1 MAYLG
6 RKGASAALTSADIP
20 DDSITAS
27 KIASGAITA
36 ADVAADMATQTELDA
51 LAYQGEPHI
60 IPDVLYPA
68 VANIM
73 VDGSTAL
80 SASTTGP
87 NSSTVTSS
95 KYGTVQSDGRMY
107 YYTDIKGSKPIK
119 DPRIGAHFG
128 SQRHKFKS
136 AQILEQ
142 ETATHGEKVFSIDG
156 REWIRAVGNDV
167 QFNNNASGHY
177 LPINDAGEYVEIT
190 GYFNDANIILL
201 SGPGQDIFNLHL
213 NGVSLTDAGV
223 DTSVASPLNS
233 RFVDAGS
240 VVNIAFSTTPTL

>member
-60 IPDVLYPA
+60 IPNVLYPA
-68 VANIM
+68 VAGKLL
-73 VDGSTAL
+73 DGL
-80 SASTTGP
+80 
-87 NSSTVTSS
+87 TSHGAT
-95 KYGTVQSDGRMY
+95 YGVAQSDGRMY

-128 SQRHKFKS
+128 SQRYMLKS
-136 AQILEQ
+136 LQLLEQ
-142 ETATHGEKVFSIDG
+142 ETATHGSSVYSVDG
-156 REWIRAVGNDV
+156 REWIRAVGN
-167 QFNNNASGHY
+167 AIHIESSH
-177 LPINDAGEYVEIT
+177 
-190 GYFNDANIILL
+190 
-201 SGPGQDIFNLHL
+201 H
-213 NGVSLTDAGV
+213 GVKIELAD
-223 DTSVASPLNS
+223 N
-233 RFVDAGS
+233 
-240 VVNIAFSTTPTL
+240 